1 MGGACGPTGAT
12 VCTKLCHLLIK
23 ARAAVVPPSLATG
36 ETGAVLKGRDVLMIH
51 DLHRQGLSI
60 REIARRS
67 GHDRKTVRKYIKAG
81 LEPPLYGPR
90 DPRPSILDSYKAY
103 IDGRLSATPGL
114 TASRLL
120 REIRELGYAGGAT
133 TVKDF
138 VREIRPAPPTVF
150 ERRFET
156 RPGQQAQVD
165 FAHFRLCFTDEPSQ
179 ARVIWLFSMV
189 LGFSRHL
196 FARFVPGQGLDE
208 VVRCH
213 LSGFDD
219 FGGVPR
225 QILYD
230 RMKTAVIGEDPEG
243 QVIFNKTLVDLACH
257 HGFTP
262 KACKPYRAKTKG
274 KVERPFRYIRQDFFE
289 GRSFRNLDD
298 LNRQLR
304 DWLDQVANVRVHG
317 TTGRVVAEAF
327 AEEKPALLAPP
338 AIPFRSVLKLERRI
352 TKDGMVSLGGNL
364 YSVPDGTRRR
374 PVEVQ
379 VLATEI
385 RILEAGHPI
394 AVHPVLAGRGG
405 RALLPGHRRSLTAE
419 GQPSGPSGPLLRPG
433 EAVLQRPL
441 DVYHR
446 VAQALAGRSS

>member
-1 MGGACGPTGAT
+1 
-12 VCTKLCHLLIK
+12 
-23 ARAAVVPPSLATG
+23 
-36 ETGAVLKGRDVLMIH
+36 MIH
-51 DLHRQGLSI
+51 DLYRQGLSI
-60 REIARRS
+60 QEIARRS
-67 GHDRKTVRKYIKAG
+67 GRDRKTVRKYLKVG
-81 LEPPLYGPR
+81 LEPPVYGPR
-90 DPRPSILDSYKAY
+90 HPRPSILDPYKAY
-103 IDGRLSATPGL
+103 IRGRLSATSGL

-120 REIRELGYAGGAT
+120 REIRELGYGGGGT

-138 VREIRPAPPTVF
+138 VRQVRPSPPSVF

-165 FAHFRLCFTDEPSQ
+165 FAHFRLCFADEPSR

-189 LGFSRHL
+189 LGFSRYL

-208 VVRCH
+208 VVRGH
-213 LSGFDD
+213 LAAFDD

-230 RMKTAVIGEDPEG
+230 RMRTAVIGEEADG
-243 QVIFNKTLVDLACH
+243 RVIFTAALVDLACH

-304 DWLDQVANVRVHG
+304 DWLDRVANRRVHG

-327 AEEKPALLAPP
+327 AEEKPTLLAPP

-352 TKDGMVSLGGNL
+352 TKDGMVSVGGNL
-364 YSVPDGTRRR
+364 YSVPDGTRKR

-385 RILEAGHPI
+385 RILEAGRLI
-394 AVHPVLAGRGG
+394 AVHPPLAGRGG
-405 RALLPGHRRSLTAE
+405 RALLPGHRRSSTPE
-419 GQPSGPSGPLLRPG
+419 GRPSGPIFRPG

-441 DVYHR
+441 DVYDR
-446 VAQALAGRSS
+446 VAQALAGQTLPVRSS

>member
-1 MGGACGPTGAT
+1 
-12 VCTKLCHLLIK
+12 LLIT
-23 ARAAVVPPSLATG
+23 AHGAVLPPSLATE
-36 ETGAVLKGRDVLMIH
+36 ETAAVLKGRDVLMIH

-60 REIARRS
+60 QEIARRT
-67 GHDRKTVRKYIKAG
+67 GHDRKTVRKYLKAG
-81 LEPPLYGPR
+81 LEPPVYGPR
-90 DPRPSILDSYKAY
+90 DPRPSILGPYKAY
-103 IDGRLSATPGL
+103 IGGRLSATPGL

-156 RPGQQAQVD
+156 APGQQAQVD
-165 FAHFRLCFTDEPSQ
+165 FAHFRLWFTDEPSRS
-179 ARVIWLFSMV
+179 RVIWLFSMV

-208 VVRCH
+208 VVRGH
-213 LSGFDD
+213 LAAFDD
-219 FGGVPR
+219 FGGVPK

-230 RMKTAVIGEDPEG
+230 RMKTAVIGEDADG
-243 QVIFNKTLVDLACH
+243 RVIFNATLVDLACH

-298 LNRQLR
+298 LNRQLQ
-304 DWLDQVANVRVHG
+304 DWLDHVANRRVHG

-327 AEEKPALLAPP
+327 AEEKQALLALP

-352 TKDGMVSLGGNL
+352 TKDGMVSIGGNL

-379 VLATEI
+379 VLAKEV
-385 RILEAGHPI
+385 RILEAGRRI
-394 AVHPVLAGRGG
+394 AVHPVLIGRG
-405 RALLPGHRRSLTAE
+405 RRSLLPGHRSAPRTHSPHGLGNE
-419 GQPSGPSGPLLRPG
+419 GPLLRPG

-441 DVYHR
+441 EHYEQVGR
-446 VAQALAGRSS
+446 ALAQLHGGRIS

>member
-1 MGGACGPTGAT
+1 
-12 VCTKLCHLLIK
+12 
-23 ARAAVVPPSLATG
+23 
-36 ETGAVLKGRDVLMIH
+36 VLKGRDVLMIH

-60 REIARRS
+60 QEIARRT
-67 GHDRKTVRKYIKAG
+67 GHDRKTVRKYLKAG
-81 LEPPLYGPR
+81 LEPPVYGPR
-90 DPRPSILDSYKAY
+90 DPRPSILGPYKAY
-103 IDGRLSATPGL
+103 IGGRLSATPGL

-156 RPGQQAQVD
+156 APGQQAQVD
-165 FAHFRLCFTDEPSQ
+165 FAHFRLWFTEEPSRS
-179 ARVIWLFSMV
+179 RVIWLFSMV

-208 VVRCH
+208 VVRGH
-213 LSGFDD
+213 LAAFDD
-219 FGGVPR
+219 FGGVPK

-230 RMKTAVIGEDPEG
+230 RMKTAVIGEDADG
-243 QVIFNKTLVDLACH
+243 RVIFNATLVDLACH

-298 LNRQLR
+298 LNRQLQ
-304 DWLDQVANVRVHG
+304 DWLDHVANRRVHG

-327 AEEKPALLAPP
+327 AEEKQALLALP

-352 TKDGMVSLGGNL
+352 TKDGMVSIGGNL

-379 VLATEI
+379 VLAKEV
-385 RILEAGHPI
+385 RILEAGRRI
-394 AVHPVLAGRGG
+394 AVHPVLIGRG
-405 RALLPGHRRSLTAE
+405 RRSLLPGHRSAPRTHSPHGLGNE
-419 GQPSGPSGPLLRPG
+419 GHLLRPG

-441 DVYHR
+441 EHYEQVGR
-446 VAQALAGRSS
+446 ALAQLHSGRIS